1 MTITSGLR
9 EDFLYGFATAAA
21 QIEGGGKEAEEQSGR
36 GLSIWDTF
44 CDTPGKIADGTH
56 VNRTCNH
63 LELYKEDIAL
73 MKSLGANAYRFSLS
87 WPRIVPLGGS
97 EDPINEQGIDFYN
110 NVINECLK
118 HHITPFVTL
127 YHWDLP
133 LELFNRYGGW
143 LDKDSII
150 RDFTRY
156 ARVCYERFGDRVK
169 HWLTLNE
176 PWCTAVHG
184 HGNGQFAP
192 GHVSNTEPWIVGH
205 NLILG
210 HAHAAKLYINEF
222 KPQQGGIIG
231 ITLNGDWC
239 EPYDDKPENIEA
251 AQRKMDFALGW
262 FADPIYLGRYP
273 QSMIDILGDRLP
285 KFTKEEFAVIK
296 DSSETYT
303 TNTIKAVRSDDE
315 FTGYTTMA
323 FDKPDGSIIGLES
336 ELDWHRDVPWGFRKH
351 LNYLYQRYQKPI
363 YMTENGWCI
372 KDESKLSPAEAIR
385 TWHVYQYY
393 DVGRVKFYEGYTRA
407 LKEAVEIDRVDVRS
421 YFGWSFLDNFEW
433 ASGLVPRFG
442 SVYCNYETFER
453 TPKDSARS
461 LMKFFIDNVHSS
473 DSGKKH
479 GSADGLLVNGTGA
492 GTNHAASINGS
503 LANGHAVNGTSTIAE
518 KLPTAIGAH

>member
-21 QIEGGGKEAEEQSGR
+21 QIEGGGEESEKLSGK
-36 GLSIWDTF
+36 GPSIWDKF
-44 CDTPGKIADGTH
+44 CDISGKIADGTH

-87 WPRIVPLGGS
+87 WPRIIPLGGS
-97 EDPINEQGIDFYN
+97 EDPVNEKGIEFYN
-110 NVINECLK
+110 NIINECLK
-118 HHITPFVTL
+118 HGITPFVTL
-127 YHWDLP
+127 FHWDLP
-133 LELFNRYGGW
+133 LELFDRYGGW
-143 LDKDSII
+143 MDKASIV

-156 ARVCYERFGDRVK
+156 AKVCYESFGDRVK

-176 PWCTAVHG
+176 PWCSAVHG

-222 KPQQGGIIG
+222 KATQGGTIG

-285 KFTKEEFAVIK
+285 KFTKEELAVIK
-296 DSSETYT
+296 DSSEFFGCNTYT
-303 TNTIKAVRSDDE
+303 TNTIKATRSDDE
-315 FTGYTTMA
+315 FTGYTTMG
-323 FDKPDGSIIGLES
+323 FDKPDGTIIGLES

-372 KDESKLSPAEAIR
+372 KDESKLSVAEA
-385 TWHVYQYY
+385 
-393 DVGRVKFYEGYTRA
+393 FYEGYTRA

-421 YFGWSFLDNFEW
+421 YFGFLDNFEW

-442 SVYCNYETFER
+442 SVYCDYDTFER

-461 LMKFFIDNVHSS
+461 LMQFFKENVHPS
-473 DSGKKH
+473 DPTKKH
-479 GSADGLLVNGTGA
+479 GLALHSLSNGTSTNGATVNG
-492 GTNHAASINGS
+492 ASV
-503 LANGHAVNGTSTIAE
+503 NGHVVNGPSTIAE
-518 KLPTAIGAH
+518 KLPAAIGAR